1 MNDLASYP
9 YPMARVCYVQGVSA
23 MFPPGSSRVRRTR
36 ADGQ

>member
-23 MFPPGSSRVRRTR
+23 MFPPGTR